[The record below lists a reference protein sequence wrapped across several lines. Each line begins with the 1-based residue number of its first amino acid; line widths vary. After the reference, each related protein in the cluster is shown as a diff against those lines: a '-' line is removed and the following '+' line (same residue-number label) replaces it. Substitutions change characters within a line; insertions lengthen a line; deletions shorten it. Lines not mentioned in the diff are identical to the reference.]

1 MSKKGVKKQG
11 RELIVAWVGRHRRGH
26 WEKVCERYRE
36 RIGRVMAVRD
46 LPVRSKSRDDGE
58 KRMEAEADEIRAAL
72 PDPCRLVVLDR
83 RGRMITSEG
92 FAAKLSR
99 TWREWPHPIAF
110 VLGSDLGVA
119 ASLRA
124 EAHWVLSLSPMTF
137 PHELARVLLYE
148 QLYRAASLEAGTG
161 YHRAD

>member
-1 MSKKGVKKQG
+1 MPKNPQKQG

-26 WEKVCERYRE
+26 WEAVCERYRE

-46 LPVRSKSRDDGE
+46 LPVRSRSRDDGE
-58 KRMEAEADEIRAAL
+58 RRLEAEADDLRAAL
-72 PDPCRLVVLDR
+72 PDPCWLVVLDR
-83 RGRMITSEG
+83 RGKMTSSEA
-92 FAAKLSR
+92 FSAKLAR

-110 VLGSDLGVA
+110 VIGSDLGVA
-119 ASLRA
+119 KSLRA
-124 EAHWVLSLSPMTF
+124 EARWVLSFSPMTF

-161 YHRAD
+161 YHRPG